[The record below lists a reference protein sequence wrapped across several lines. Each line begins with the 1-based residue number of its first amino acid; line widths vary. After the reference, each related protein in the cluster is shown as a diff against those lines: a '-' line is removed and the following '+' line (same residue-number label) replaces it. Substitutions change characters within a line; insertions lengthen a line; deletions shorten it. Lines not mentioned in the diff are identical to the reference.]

1 MLLRDYSIMLSF
13 LIAQGF
19 LPAFLPCLL
28 PYLARLRLCLF
39 HLFLRRLRQI
49 LEILCCRVRRL
60 SCLNWLFCFSSYEFG
75 HLLLQGPRTSE
86 ETADRPCDLCRL

>member
-1 MLLRDYSIMLSF
+1 MFAAISSTVKIVSFSPISASVETDSRDFVL
-13 LIAQGF
+13 G
-19 LPAFLPCLL
+19 
-28 PYLARLRLCLF
+28 
-39 HLFLRRLRQI
+39 
-49 LEILCCRVRRL
+49 L